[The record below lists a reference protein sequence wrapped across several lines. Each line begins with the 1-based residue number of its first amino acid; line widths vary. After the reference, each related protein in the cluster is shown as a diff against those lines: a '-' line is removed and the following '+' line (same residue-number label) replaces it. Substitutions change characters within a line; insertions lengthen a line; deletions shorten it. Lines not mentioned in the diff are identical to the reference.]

1 MFQCLQFFLG
11 LLVGLVGVG
20 YLGLVTFM
28 SQSVYI
34 FRGVT
39 KMLTQVGMRGTYMGE
54 AQLVSDSF
62 GKWVTS
68 YPYPMST
75 WPYPFDLID
84 FSKCYYMWEKL
95 FWSHLFFYPSNRLIE
110 KSWSTI
116 EENDG
121 QLKKK
126 SVRFIYGRRIVR
138 QINLYRTHWTSY
150 LYFSTY
156 YKGTMYGGWI
166 WEGFNFF
173 GPKSLYNRLPHPN
186 LTPRF
191 CRTPK

>member
-11 LLVGLVGVG
+11 LLVGLVGVA

-75 WPYPFDLID
+75 
-84 FSKCYYMWEKL
+84 
-95 FWSHLFFYPSNRLIE
+95 
-110 KSWSTI
+110 
-116 EENDG
+116 
-121 QLKKK
+121 
-126 SVRFIYGRRIVR
+126 
-138 QINLYRTHWTSY
+138 
-150 LYFSTY
+150 
-156 YKGTMYGGWI
+156 
-166 WEGFNFF
+166 
-173 GPKSLYNRLPHPN
+173 
-186 LTPRF
+186 
-191 CRTPK
+191 